1 MIRSGLLV
9 GAALGAS
16 SLDEKLGAACHFG
29 DSKFGFSK
37 LGKPTVVWYSA
48 THSVKS
54 LGEFTRQTHII

>member
-29 DSKFGFSK
+29 DSKFGFNK
-37 LGKPTVVWYSA
+37 LGKPTVVLGD
-48 THSVKS
+48 S
-54 LGEFTRQTHII
+54 LGKITR